1 MCRQPLH
8 GMALAPGRHQ
18 RRAAEHDARL
28 LRQGRPDGCEEAA
41 MIEDQDLIKI
51 DIDHRIITIF
61 GIRYSME
68 IFRHLGLGELG
79 SWIQI
84 VRRENGVV
92 TCERGPVGDRP
103 PAPTIEELEALLQ
116 QEDGRNIK
124 ILPDGTVIEDDS
136 QQDPG
141 YGN

>member
-1 MCRQPLH
+1 MSEP
-8 GMALAPGRHQ
+8 
-18 RRAAEHDARL
+18 
-28 LRQGRPDGCEEAA
+28 
-41 MIEDQDLIKI
+41 DQDFIKI

-103 PAPTIEELEALLQ
+103 PA
-116 QEDGRNIK
+116 N
-124 ILPDGTVIEDDS
+124 EDDS